1 MNISQLCLN
10 RPVATSLLW
19 LSVIITGA
27 IAWFHLPIAALPR
40 YETPV
45 IEVKGRMPGASPE
58 NMAAS
63 IATPLEKEFSSIP
76 GLINSTSEN
85 IQGETDIR
93 LEFSARRDIDSAAA
107 DVQAALFRVSR
118 SLPSEMTSPPSYSK
132 VNPGD
137 APILK
142 MGISSP
148 TMSLSEL
155 NAYIDELVIPALS
168 TVDGVAQ
175 VTAKG
180 RKRYAVRVHIDPARL
195 AALDLT
201 LLDVSQALKAA
212 NANTALGQLDGERQM
227 LMVQMPG
234 ELLRASDF
242 AKIIITARDGQG
254 IRLSD
259 IADVRDSIENIQ
271 DTRELN
277 GVNSV
282 ILDIRRQHGANTV
295 RTVDNIKALLPRL
308 HEQLPGSVEIVTMG
322 DRSLSVREAIHDV
335 NLTLLLTIALV
346 IMVIALFLRRFTSA
360 LIPSI
365 SLPVSLLGT
374 FALMQALDLSLNNI
388 SLMGMTIAVGL
399 VVDDAIVVL
408 ENVMRHVENGMRP
421 FEAAMRGAKEVSFT
435 VISISV
441 SLVAVFIPIF
451 FMPGTAGLLFHE
463 FAIVV
468 SLAILVSA
476 AVALT
481 LIPVLVP
488 MLMGRE
494 KAHAPVSSSGWNR
507 WFERLFEWTLARYRR
522 GLDWSL
528 THPRT
533 ILAAGLMTFALT
545 AILYITSPR
554 SFFPAEDIGQISVK
568 IKTPPEMSY
577 EGRLAVLRQIQ
588 QVVLQDD
595 AIAASSS
602 KVDNDSTKIDIDLK
616 PRHQRPPMGEI
627 LARMRASTQFIPGVK
642 VNFSP
647 VQNLKIGASSS
658 DSTWQYTLQSVGSEH
673 LDEWSERLLAAMRQF
688 DVFVGLDTDFEKD
701 GLQAQIHLDRDKMA
715 LLGVDMAELRTTLHT
730 AFGGREVS
738 SIHAP
743 QATYKVIMELEDQYR
758 RDETDLSRI
767 HVRSRSGGM
776 VPLSAFAG
784 INRSSGTM
792 TVLHKMQ
799 LPAITFSF
807 ELAPGKSLSDA
818 AAAIDEAKRQIG
830 LPATVFGSFDG
841 QGAVFEQSQTSQVWL
856 ILLAVA
862 VIYVVLGVLYESWIH
877 PLTILMGIP
886 SAAVGAFVALRL
898 TGLDISFIA
907 MIGVLLLIGIVKKN
921 AIMMIDF
928 ALDAQR
934 NRGIS
939 AREAIQ
945 QACLLRFRP
954 IMMTTLC
961 AMMGAIPIALG
972 LGAGAE
978 LRQPMGVVIVGG
990 LLFSQVMT
998 LFITPVVYLWF
1009 ERLFARQGDKSPQP
1023 ARLDGNPVMAEG
1035 AG

>member
-308 HEQLPGSVEIVTMG
+308 YEQLPGSVEIVTMG

-408 ENVMRHVENGMRP
+408 ENVMRYVENGMRP

-468 SLAILVSA
+468 SLAILA
-476 AVALT
+476 

-507 WFERLFEWTLARYRR
+507 WFERLFAWTLARYRR

-602 KVDNDSTKIDIDLK
+602 KVDNDSTKIDIDRIDAVYSRRQGQFQPGAK
-616 PRHQRPPMGEI
+616 PQDRREQLGQY
-627 LARMRASTQFIPGVK
+627 LAI
-642 VNFSP
+642 
-647 VQNLKIGASSS
+647 
-658 DSTWQYTLQSVGSEH
+658 Y
-673 LDEWSERLLAAMRQF
+673 
-688 DVFVGLDTDFEKD
+688 
-701 GLQAQIHLDRDKMA
+701 
-715 LLGVDMAELRTTLHT
+715 
-730 AFGGREVS
+730 
-738 SIHAP
+738 
-743 QATYKVIMELEDQYR
+743 
-758 RDETDLSRI
+758 
-767 HVRSRSGGM
+767 
-776 VPLSAFAG
+776 
-784 INRSSGTM
+784 
-792 TVLHKMQ
+792 
-799 LPAITFSF
+799 PAI
-807 ELAPGKSLSDA
+807 G
-818 AAAIDEAKRQIG
+818 
-830 LPATVFGSFDG
+830 G
-841 QGAVFEQSQTSQVWL
+841 Q
-856 ILLAVA
+856 
-862 VIYVVLGVLYESWIH
+862 
-877 PLTILMGIP
+877 
-886 SAAVGAFVALRL
+886 
-898 TGLDISFIA
+898 
-907 MIGVLLLIGIVKKN
+907 
-921 AIMMIDF
+921 
-928 ALDAQR
+928 
-934 NRGIS
+934 
-939 AREAIQ
+939 
-945 QACLLRFRP
+945 
-954 IMMTTLC
+954 
-961 AMMGAIPIALG
+961 
-972 LGAGAE
+972 
-978 LRQPMGVVIVGG
+978 
-990 LLFSQVMT
+990 
-998 LFITPVVYLWF
+998 
-1009 ERLFARQGDKSPQP
+1009 
-1023 ARLDGNPVMAEG
+1023 
-1035 AG
+1035 